1 MIKSV
6 DIQQHREQTDCYRR
20 CQTRVPA
27 PLLRRWGW
35 FSFHFTQYF
44 VLFTEVHNKSV
55 LWLFLTIILCLCLL
69 CDDNFNLTDISNWM
83 ATIIVSE
90 SEFYLRHS
98 VYPRLRVRAR
108 VATNWR
114 GSHRSRSRGLV
125 TNLRLRRPRVPDHR
139 CRDTPGCCETCEGG
153 AGCFYLISDQF

>member
-20 CQTRVPA
+20 CQPRVPA

-35 FSFHFTQYF
+35 FSFHFNSIF
-44 VLFTEVHNKSV
+44 DVLFTEVHNKSMI
-55 LWLFLTIILCLCLL
+55 LRLFLTIILCLCLL

-83 ATIIVSE
+83 GAIIVSE

-98 VYPRLRVRAR
+98 VYLRRLRMRAW

-114 GSHRSRSRGLV
+114 GSHRSRV
-125 TNLRLRRPRVPDHR
+125 TNLRPRRPRVPITGAATR
-139 CRDTPGCCETCEGG
+139 PCVASEEG

>member
-20 CQTRVPA
+20 CQPRVPA

-35 FSFHFTQYF
+35 FSFHFIQYF

-55 LWLFLTIILCLCLL
+55 LGLFLTIILCLCLL

-83 ATIIVSE
+83 AAIIVSE

-114 GSHRSRSRGLV
+114 GSHRSRV
-125 TNLRLRRPRVPDHR
+125 TNLRPRRPRVPITGAATR
-139 CRDTPGCCETCEGG
+139 PCVASEGG